1 MRWRQMC
8 DSDKIL
14 AEVSDQCCFG
24 SYIPDAFESKFVSG
38 RVYEMRAQ
46 MNAGKAGETEKLPM
60 LERLL
65 QYQYSSSQS
74 MPDHDI
80 ISECIGHL

>member
-1 MRWRQMC
+1 MFPWL
-8 DSDKIL
+8 IY
-14 AEVSDQCCFG
+14 E
-24 SYIPDAFESKFVSG
+24 IFEFKFVSG

-46 MNAGKAGETEKLPM
+46 MNTGKAGETEKIPM

-65 QYQYSSSQS
+65 QYQYSPSQA

>member
-1 MRWRQMC
+1 
-8 DSDKIL
+8 
-14 AEVSDQCCFG
+14 
-24 SYIPDAFESKFVSG
+24 
-38 RVYEMRAQ
+38 MRAQ
-46 MNAGKAGETEKLPM
+46 MNAGKIGETEKLPM

-65 QYQYSSSQS
+65 QYQYSPSQS

>member
-1 MRWRQMC
+1 MFPLL
-8 DSDKIL
+8 IH
-14 AEVSDQCCFG
+14 EV
-24 SYIPDAFESKFVSG
+24 FEFKFVSG

-46 MNAGKAGETEKLPM
+46 MNAGKAGETEKVSM

-65 QYQYSSSQS
+65 QYQYSPSQS

-80 ISECIGHL
+80 ISECIGHLWVRFRD